1 MFQNPLIRRYIQ
13 VFCIFVSTFFGL
25 FLSISKVSAA
35 PLKYGSSFNL
45 MHKSTGRYLSY
56 VDMHFF
62 AFPGDP
68 NNRFLTVTNTT
79 EKNFLSR
86 CTIMNPTNL
95 PDEVPDKSAII
106 LKFIDPD
113 CGLTKEFGGG
123 FRGVHNWGTGPMHL
137 VTFHKI
143 NDYTFALSNGVDSLI
158 NLKSPTTGFGLVN
171 NPAAFANPENFPEFH
186 FQAVDVDVDFGQNI
200 ITQIRETASKM
211 QEKGFKYAGG
221 TIAPDNVDPYING
234 DSELRR
240 ISIALDEAGKPQFFG
255 IRTKDNRVVM
265 LDQAANIFRPISHLT
280 NISNTPAYADSIS
293 ASDVSTTSP
302 AGRLLVNDRR
312 NLVPWTSIQKTF
324 EFGWKGIVPDLGITA
339 APEWIS
345 SRWGAGNIATTVTAV
360 NGQYTLFI
368 LDNLSLQ
375 MSLQVGAAAP
385 KIVETPFPV
394 LDACLGTDGTIWCV
408 STGGFIHRIDAGTFS
423 YQNSGKTTRDLLGR
437 KTKSAGPWNLA
448 EELQAPANIAVRAAG
463 NATDNIVAVLNSV
476 GEVYISKN
484 NGEFV
489 NLGVSGIIDLSVAQ
503 DGTIAL
509 ISQLRSNNF
518 SGIVWTG
525 NISGANAQEIA
536 NMVVAKNAAK
546 AAGGYTGGFLDVPV
560 IISQIVNSTKKYIT
574 QSTTDDSL
582 LVSNTSQNNAVY
594 SFALT
599 PRGENA
605 YSIIYNEKNLVVRK
619 TGDTYNILLSDGVE
633 SGDSD
638 IFYVYG
644 TPDKARIRNQ
654 DFYLAAN
661 ADGTVSLSK
670 TETFLLFE
678 NADAILAAAGVQNL
692 NELNALKL
700 KLQQATQAAIDKVAA
715 ETAALQ
721 AKLIAEKIE
730 SEKTAL
736 QAQIT
741 TLQENQTQLRS
752 QISAANA
759 LKTEMQAKLDAIEAD
774 RLAQE
779 KVIADKIAALELQLA
794 QETDAVKKLEI
805 QNQIDALKSSKDDLA
820 AVLMQNAKVIADQ
833 AKQQIALAKQK
844 TDLQNEILNIN
855 QDAERKAQMAKQAF
869 SGDISTMIATIL
881 LNTRTK
887 LASVF
892 ELQPEGLNTIFVFGE
907 PFAYQTLEALATK
920 AGKTKDAL
928 AASIKKIY
936 LKDEADAL
944 KAISDD
950 VAIITSLQ
958 AITVDAIV
966 SGFKEDLVRFAAA
979 TGLEMGN
986 LVEQLAGGFSKIING
1001 EKIKQLEAL
1010 LAAETNDV
1018 NKNEILKELTLL
1030 DPARTGA
1037 QATTADAAAIAEIRQ
1052 KIDVLNKKVESE
1064 FDQKI
1069 NASFTQTAQNL
1080 GSAWSVSKDMV
1091 ARIVNYDVL
1100 QAKYKAELVELEKQ
1114 RDALKVKLTASINTN
1129 EQLRAKL
1136 RTFMDERAAQQ
1147 KEIDDSITSLRR
1159 QLVSATSA
1167 ADMQVFVQQVK
1178 ALKSSNDEILKQL
1191 KENDIKILE
1200 NEAVL
1205 MKQDTTIKILE
1216 KSAEEIKAQQT
1227 LFMQTA
1233 VEQKSALK
1241 ESITT
1246 ALANYTL
1253 ADVPYKAELEK
1264 INAIVPSTAEGIADK
1279 ANQITTLQGTYFAK
1293 KKSDMDKIQ
1302 NLTTQFIA
1310 EVEKLKSA
1318 LTEQIAELEGK
1329 KRTETQNYDKQ
1340 LADLALSDK
1349 ANDPVAL
1356 STIKTNYQN
1365 TIKPFD
1371 DKILEIKKTID
1382 SKEADI
1388 ADVQKDNAKHLLA
1401 LNDMIREASASQIEQ
1416 LRYQMLT
1423 QNDEEKKASQE
1434 RITRIQEDNKKML
1447 DDINAVYEET
1457 KRKLQENAD
1466 LVKKANQERTDQLNK
1481 TLADNKA
1488 MFEKHQNE
1496 LNSMIDAMVAK
1507 GTMAAEQKK
1516 LFLEWKDRIA
1526 KALQAKVNELN
1537 SIYANFK
1544 SDIDD
1549 DPENFD
1555 KNLEVELENLRSLL
1569 PKLPELLEVIGL
1581 KNPETSVQEE
1591 FITKNII
1598 TDLKTRV
1605 NSLNVGS
1612 GEVFVFGIVDDADVE
1627 KIAGYLQK
1635 DATEAI
1641 VLNNI
1646 NILKNVSIKMVN
1658 RGSNNVSIEIPS
1670 YDKQNTMLRLTA
1682 TGDGKTLSFEKEI
1695 NTEVDGAI
1703 APDATQV
1710 FSIEYSDK
1718 GAFVLSNNGQYLS
1731 LNGKITTSST
1741 AESARLIL
1749 SSKDNAK
1756 KFTAFNTPSADI
1768 ETYFKILEDQLPTQL
1783 KTFKSNNTPEEFKRI
1798 IGSFKLALSSGF
1810 DVIETIKNGFLT
1822 QITKIN
1828 TDLKDRDLVAIQ
1840 AKLTAEE
1847 GKIDEKTKAEIKDL
1861 ETDKTLSEAL
1871 ASSTNL
1877 EEQTKTSIRELI
1889 LESQRQAEISGRTLK
1904 EQLYRIKE
1912 LRKTYLE
1919 TTVEKNSQIGFL
1931 EADSRWE
1938 KYQWAR
1944 DIYLLIQLQLDAS
1957 ERDKLEF
1964 DKELQAT
1971 QDKFAAK
1978 KNDLIAERDKT
1989 VQNLKET
1996 LEKKIADAK
2005 RTSDELQTLNAEKE
2019 KIFQDHMAQIQ
2030 KDWEALSSEEQLE
2043 RKKRM
2048 DILNEE
2054 NAALMKGIN
2063 EKYAHK
2069 LEMIEL
2075 DKKRMETLSSAQLSS
2090 LERQILNAEQYLV
2103 SFKIDSGSE
2112 IAISTKSSTNNQVNY
2127 INQGQFDNLQV
2138 GPAIRFD
2145 KNTRFKIVSQDLG
2158 SYSIE
2163 TLDGKKRIALI
2174 NNGADVDLLDAVDVQ
2189 SPVKGEE
2196 NKQVASPEQTF
2207 FVEGSQANGVV
2218 LRDRNK
2224 IGYLTIKEV
2233 PSDPKNPQSKKIN
2246 IIVFTTTKEAL
2257 AGQAEGS
2264 DMVTETRFNIIPF
2277 AKGSIDDLLN
2287 TFYANQDRKQSEQA
2301 ITSAE
2306 EFFNKNKIYNYPA
2319 LMENFIQS
2327 VTEFGQGRVSTGLMT
2342 EDAIEKTNK
2351 FLSQINETFNFS
2363 VSQEGQVVAGGKIRL
2378 VDQDY
2383 VEPILLEEGQSI
2395 VISYIGKY
2403 LAQNELLDQGSIKIN
2418 FVNGN
2423 IFDKNLNLKVI
2434 PSGKQNTVALANM
2447 TGTKRLSLQN
2457 GNLRWVDAVDSI
2469 KESELFTFSGTRNQA
2484 SISTDNYA
2492 LTAFQT
2498 PLLDQSGN
2506 PVIDDKGLPKGTG
2519 QISLKAI
2526 PQSEQATAFKVDIF
2540 EKNSFEAMLVSQ
2552 GIESY
2557 KDNAESKNAIENITS
2572 KLIGLLEGSAFDDDD
2587 KNSFINSFATYLE
2600 AYVSPESIAMW
2611 ANSVKRV
2618 GFTAKQNMKEI
2629 DQAIMGRLSNV
2640 VQEFNV
2646 PSGAYLILKH
2656 QQEGKYLAVDA
2667 NHKIVAKQSSQI
2679 SADMLFKVLKQGDK
2693 FALVTQDG
2701 QGGYLTEDD
2710 SGIIEGRDL
2719 QVMAGETVKI
2729 KPNEKQLF
2737 WLIGYGNQL
2746 TIKLGTTN
2754 IADPEGFLAV
2764 HANLGLTSWNY
2775 DNPDQRPKYKSTSS
2789 RVRFDAQVLDE
2800 NSLLR
2805 GIINQGKSSVTR
2817 ILLEGLMA
2825 TREDKKLKDEQKS
2838 LVAQQKL
2845 KEFEEFI
2852 LQKEVRPAV
2861 KEGGEPV
2868 ILYTLKPEFEELR
2881 GIQTSEKDE
2890 IYSLKDTISYIEKYV
2905 LYDPMAKAGIK
2916 LGKVGET
2923 IFRAM
2928 REAFSQFRLLEKNIN
2943 DEKLNSIINPGN
2955 LEVKLDEFG
2964 NPMSDYIGTY
2974 LDSLAGGEADP
2985 VKTAPILYAYT
2996 LNLAKTLY
3004 SPGYRDN
3011 SIRFKIN
3018 NKGQLVDKKG
3028 VTYSMDA
3035 FGKFKSQ
3042 TGVEFT
3048 EFADPITDPDG
3059 NLIAESEQFDPGITI
3074 SVTAKT
3080 GPVSITI
3087 PAQANK
3093 AANDKMKAD
3102 IKDNK
3107 QLSAAE
3113 KQGLLNALDKLEA
3126 SGATDTASIQ
3136 RVIEGTKFVVTMN
3149 LTPKNKKQK
3158 LTIDPQISVEFKTK
3172 INNALNK
3179 FIDGNSLIITRI
3191 SNAKDLLSEIQGAT
3205 TIPPFS
3211 ELKDTL
3217 VKNFKS
3223 NKNLKADDLKSM
3235 IRMISVRSAFETP
3248 SWRRD
3253 MLVEL
3258 LSFIGTQATFE
3269 KLEDGSFQLKADAG
3283 KSQVIYD
3290 GQDMK
3295 DLIEKIRQQ
3304 LLQVTLREGQTAIT
3318 DKYDGL
3324 LDQAL
3329 ELYFISKFKEAA
3341 QILKSFTDDNMPKD
3355 WAKADVPATWFNGVR
3370 PLPGDGSPSAIEK
3383 NEYDRKRAWN
3393 DEKPVL
3399 LIRLLTQEQ
3408 QMIRLNLLDYV
3419 NADLLKASRSA
3430 ALANSRLQATKK

>member
-1 MFQNPLIRRYIQ
+1 MYQNQLNKRLSQ
-13 VFCIFVSTFFGL
+13 VFCIVVSTFFGL
-25 FLSISKVSAA
+25 FLSIPKVSAA

-45 MHKSTGRYLSY
+45 MHKASGRYVSY
-56 VDMHFF
+56 VDLHFF

-68 NNRFLTVTNTT
+68 NNRFLMVTNTA

-86 CTIMNPTNL
+86 CSILNKTNL
-95 PDEVPDKSAII
+95 PGEIPDKSSIEF
-106 LKFIDPD
+106 KFVDPD
-113 CGLTKEFGGG
+113 CGLTREFAGG
-123 FRGVHNWGTGPMHL
+123 FRGVHNWGTGPMHP

-143 NDYTFALSNGVDSLI
+143 NDDTFALSDGTASLI
-158 NLKSPTTGFGLVN
+158 SLKSQASGFGLIN
-171 NPAAFANPENFPEFH
+171 NPSAFTNPENFPEFH
-186 FQAVDVDVDFGQNI
+186 FQAVDADIDFGQNI
-200 ITQIRETASKM
+200 ISQISQTPSKM
-211 QEKGFKYAGG
+211 QEKGFKYIGG
-221 TIAPDNVDPYING
+221 NLPPETVDPNING

-240 ISIALDEAGKPQFFG
+240 ISVALDETGKPKIFA

-265 LDQAANIFRPISHLT
+265 LDQTANIFRPISHLT
-280 NISNTPAYADSIS
+280 NISNTPAYADSLS
-293 ASDVSTTSP
+293 ATDVSTAYP
-302 AGRLLVNDRR
+302 GGRLMVNDRR
-312 NLVPWTSIQKTF
+312 NLIPWTTIQKTF
-324 EFGWKGIVPDLGITA
+324 EFPWKSIVPDLGTTV

-345 SRWGAGNIATTVTAV
+345 SRWGAGAISTPVITATL
-360 NGQYTLFI
+360 NNQYLLLI
-368 LDNLSLQ
+368 LNNLSLQ
-375 MSLQVGAAAP
+375 MALQIGGVAP
-385 KIVETPFPV
+385 QIVDTPFPV
-394 LDACLGTDGTIWCV
+394 LDACVGTDGTIWCV
-408 STGGFIHRIDAGTFS
+408 STGGFVHKIDAGTFS
-423 YQNSGKTTRDLLGR
+423 YQNSGSGKDVLGR

-448 EELQAPANIAVRAAG
+448 EELQAPANVAVRAAG
-463 NATDNIVAVLNSV
+463 NATDNIVAVLNSLGQV
-476 GEVYISKN
+476 FISKN

-489 NLGVSGIIDLSVAQ
+489 DLGVTGIIDLSVAQ

-509 ISQLRSNNF
+509 ISQVRSNNF
-518 SGIVWTG
+518 SGIAWVG
-525 NISGANAQEIA
+525 NLSGANSQEIA

-546 AAGGYTGGFLDVPV
+546 TAGGYTGGYLDVPLL
-560 IISQIVNSTKKYIT
+560 ISQVVNSARKYIT
-574 QSTTDDSL
+574 QSTTDESL
-582 LVSNTSQNNAVY
+582 LVSNTTQNNAVL
-594 SFALT
+594 SFSLT

-619 TGDTYNILLSDGVE
+619 TGNDYTILLSDEIG

-678 NADAILAAAGVQNL
+678 NADAILAAAGAQNL

-730 SEKTAL
+730 GQRAAL

-741 TLQENQTQLRS
+741 ELNENQTQLRA
-752 QISAANA
+752 QIDAANK

-779 KVIADKIAALELQLA
+779 KAIADKITVLEQQLA

-855 QDAERKAQMAKQAF
+855 QDAERKAQLAKQAF
-869 SGDISTMIATIL
+869 SGDISTMINTIL
-881 LNTRTK
+881 QNTRTK

-892 ELQPEGLNTIFVFGE
+892 EIKPEVLETIFTFGQ
-907 PFAYQTLEALATK
+907 PFAYQTLDAMATK
-920 AGKTKDAL
+920 AGKAKDVL
-928 AASIKKIY
+928 AQSIKKIY

-958 AITVDAIV
+958 TITVETIV
-966 SGFKEDLVRFAAA
+966 SGFKQDLERFAAT
-979 TGLEMGN
+979 TGIVMN
-986 LVEQLAGGFSKIING
+986 DLVELLANGFSKIISN
-1001 EKIKQLEAL
+1001 EKIKQFEAL
-1010 LAAETNDV
+1010 LAAETIDA
-1018 NKNEILKELTLL
+1018 NKNEVLKELVLL
-1030 DPARTGA
+1030 DPTRAAVQETE
-1037 QATTADAAAIAEIRQ
+1037 TDAATIQEIRQ
-1052 KIDVLNKKVESE
+1052 KISTLHKQIDDAFE
-1064 FDQKI
+1064 QKI

-1080 GSAWSVSKDMV
+1080 GSAWSVSKDLV

-1100 QAKYKAELVELEKQ
+1100 QAKYKADLAALEKQ
-1114 RDALKVKLTASINTN
+1114 RDDLKAKLTASINTN
-1129 EQLRAKL
+1129 EALRAKL

-1147 KEIDDSITSLRR
+1147 KEIDDSITNLRR

-1167 ADMQVFVQQVK
+1167 ADMQAFVQQVK

-1191 KENDIKILE
+1191 KENDIKIIE

-1205 MKQDTTIKILE
+1205 MKQDTTINILNR
-1216 KSAEEIKAQQT
+1216 SADEIKAQQT

-1233 VEQKSALK
+1233 IEQKNALQ
-1241 ESITT
+1241 ESITK
-1246 ALANYTL
+1246 ALADYQLSDT
-1253 ADVPYKAELEK
+1253 PYKAQLEK
-1264 INAIVPSTAEGIADK
+1264 INAVVPSTAEGIADK
-1279 ANQITTLQGTYFAK
+1279 QNQITTLQSSYFAK
-1293 KKSDMDKIQ
+1293 KKSDMDGIQ
-1302 NLTTQFIA
+1302 NLTTQFIS
-1310 EVEKLKSA
+1310 EMEKLKSA
-1318 LTEQIAELEGK
+1318 LTEQIAELNGK
-1329 KRTETQNYDKQ
+1329 KRIATQDYDKQ
-1340 LADLALSDK
+1340 MADLALSDK
-1349 ANDPVAL
+1349 ANDQTTI

-1371 DKILEIKKTID
+1371 DKIIEIQRTID

-1388 ADVQKDNAKHLLA
+1388 TVVQKANANNLKM

-1423 QNDEEKKASQE
+1423 QGDEEKKASQE
-1434 RITRIQEDNKKML
+1434 RINRIQEDNKKML
-1447 DDINAVYEET
+1447 DDINTIYEET
-1457 KRKLQENAD
+1457 KKKLQENAAQ
-1466 LVKKANQERTDQLNK
+1466 VAKANQDRTDQLNK

-1496 LNSMIDAMVAK
+1496 LNSMIDAMIAK
-1507 GTMAAEQKK
+1507 GTMAAAQKQ
-1516 LFLEWKDRIA
+1516 LFLDWKDRVG
-1526 KALQAKVNELN
+1526 KALQAKINDLN

-1555 KNLEVELENLRSLL
+1555 KNIEIELENLRSLL

-1598 TDLKTRV
+1598 IDLKTRI
-1605 NSLNVGS
+1605 NSLNIGN
-1612 GEVFVFGIVDDADVE
+1612 GEVLIFGIVDDANTG
-1627 KIAGYLQK
+1627 KISGYLQK
-1635 DATEAI
+1635 DATDPI
-1641 VLNNI
+1641 VLNNL
-1646 NILKNVSIKMVN
+1646 NILKNASIKLVN
-1658 RGSNNVSIEIPS
+1658 RGNNTVSIEIPA
-1670 YDKQNTMLRLTA
+1670 YDKQGAMLRLTTA
-1682 TGDGKTLSFEKEI
+1682 PGDSKTLSFEKAI

-1703 APDATQV
+1703 APEKSQI

-1718 GAFVLSNNGQYLS
+1718 GAFLLSNERGYVN
-1731 LNGKITTSST
+1731 LNGNITTSST

-1749 SSKDNAK
+1749 SGKTDAK

-1768 ETYFKILEDQLPTQL
+1768 DSYFKMLEAQLPTQL
-1783 KTFKSNNTPEEFKRI
+1783 KTFKANNTPEEFKKTI
-1798 IGSFKLALSSGF
+1798 ESFKTALSSGF
-1810 DVIETIKNGFLT
+1810 DVIDTVKNDFLT

-1828 TDLKDRDLVAIQ
+1828 TNLKNRDLVAIQ

-1847 GKIDEKTKAEIKDL
+1847 NKIDDKTKTEIKDL
-1861 ETDKTLSEAL
+1861 ETDKTLSAAMSA
-1871 ASSTNL
+1871 ASNL
-1877 EEQTKTSIRELI
+1877 EETTKTSISELI
-1889 LESQRQAEISGRTLK
+1889 LESQRQAEISGRTIK

-1919 TTVEKNSQIGFL
+1919 STLEKNSQIGFL

-1964 DKELQAT
+1964 DKELQST
-1971 QDKFAAK
+1971 QDKFTAK
-1978 KNDLIAERDKT
+1978 KNDLVAERDKT

-2005 RTSDELQTLNAEKE
+2005 RTSDELQALNTEKE
-2019 KIFQDHMAQIQ
+2019 KIFQDHLVQIQ
-2030 KDWEALSSEEQLE
+2030 KDWESLSSEEQLE

-2054 NAALMKGIN
+2054 NTALMKGIN

-2075 DKKRMETLSSAQLSS
+2075 DKQRIETLSSAQLSS
-2090 LERQILNAEQYLV
+2090 LERQVLNAEQYLI
-2103 SFKIDSGSE
+2103 SFKIESGSE
-2112 IAISTKSSTNNQVNY
+2112 IAISTKASTENQINY

-2138 GPAIRFD
+2138 NPAIRFD
-2145 KNTRFKIVSQDLG
+2145 KNTRFKIVAQDTG

-2174 NNGADVDLLDAVDVQ
+2174 NNGADVDLVDAVDIG

-2196 NKQVASPEQTF
+2196 DKKVASPEQTF

-2218 LRDRNK
+2218 FRDRAK

-2233 PSDPKNPQSKKIN
+2233 LSDPKNLQSKKIN
-2246 IIVFTTTKEAL
+2246 IIVFTTTKQAL
-2257 AGQAEGS
+2257 ASQAEGS
-2264 DMVTETRFNIIPF
+2264 ENTGETRFNIIPF

-2301 ITSAE
+2301 ITAAE

-2327 VTEFGQGRVSTGLMT
+2327 VTEFGQGRISTGLMT
-2342 EDAIEKTNK
+2342 EGSIEKTNK
-2351 FLSQINETFNFS
+2351 FLSQINESFNFS
-2363 VSQEGQVVAGGKIRL
+2363 ISQEGQVVAGGKIRL

-2383 VEPILLEEGQSI
+2383 VEPILLEDGQSI

-2403 LAQNELLDQGSIKIN
+2403 LSQNELLDQGSIKIN

-2434 PSGKQNTVALANM
+2434 PSGRQNTVALVNM
-2447 TGTKRLSLQN
+2447 AGTKRLSLQN
-2457 GNLRWVDAVDSI
+2457 KNLRWVDAADSI
-2469 KESELFTFSGTRNQA
+2469 KETELFTFSGTRNQA

-2492 LTAFQT
+2492 LTAFQS
-2498 PLLDQSGN
+2498 PLLDQTGN
-2506 PVIDDKGLPKGTG
+2506 PVLDDNGLPKGTG
-2519 QISLKAI
+2519 QITFKAI
-2526 PQSEQATAFKVDIF
+2526 EKSEQATAFKVDVF
-2540 EKNSFEAMLVSQ
+2540 DKNSFEAMLISQ

-2557 KDNAESKNAIENITS
+2557 KEDIESKNAIENITS

-2600 AYVSPESIAMW
+2600 GYVSPESIALW

-2629 DQAIMGRLSNV
+2629 DQAIIGRLSNV
-2640 VQEFNV
+2640 VKEFNV
-2646 PSGAYLILKH
+2646 PSGAYLVLKH
-2656 QQEGKYLAVDA
+2656 QQEGKYLAVDPS
-2667 NHKIVAKQSSQI
+2667 HRIVAKQSDQI
-2679 SADMLFKVLKQGDK
+2679 SADMLFKVIKQGDK
-2693 FALVTQDG
+2693 FALITQDG
-2701 QGGYLTEDD
+2701 QGGYLTDDD
-2710 SGIIEGRDL
+2710 SGIIEGKDL
-2719 QVMAGETVKI
+2719 QVMSGDTVKI
-2729 KPNEKQLF
+2729 KPNENQLF
-2737 WLIGYGNQL
+2737 WFIGYGNQL
-2746 TIKLGTTN
+2746 TIKLGKTS
-2754 IADPEGFLAV
+2754 IADPEGFLAI
-2764 HANLGLTSWNY
+2764 HANLQLTSWNY
-2775 DNPDQRPKYKSTSS
+2775 DNPDQKPKYKATSS

-2800 NSLLR
+2800 HSLLR

-2825 TREDKKLKDEQKS
+2825 TREDTKLKEEQKS

-2852 LQKEVRPAV
+2852 LQKEVRPAL

-2868 ILYTLKPEFEELR
+2868 ILYTLKPAFEELR

-2923 IFRAM
+2923 IFKAM
-2928 REAFSQFRLLEKNIN
+2928 REAFSQFRLLEKNMN

-2955 LEVKLDEFG
+2955 LEVKLDNAG
-2964 NPMSDYIGTY
+2964 NPVGDYIGIY
-2974 LDSLAGGEADP
+2974 LDSLTEGDADP

-2996 LNLAKTLY
+2996 LNLARTLY

-3011 SIRFKIN
+3011 SVRFKMN

-3028 VTYSMDA
+3028 MIYSMDTT
-3035 FGKFKSQ
+3035 GKFKSS

-3048 EFADPITDPDG
+3048 EPADPITDPDG
-3059 NLIAESEQFDPGITI
+3059 NLIAESEQFDPGIVI
-3074 SVTAKT
+3074 SVMTKT
-3080 GPVSITI
+3080 GPTNITI
-3087 PAQANK
+3087 PT
-3093 AANDKMKAD
+3093 
-3102 IKDNK
+3102 
-3107 QLSAAE
+3107 L
-3113 KQGLLNALDKLEA
+3113 
-3126 SGATDTASIQ
+3126 
-3136 RVIEGTKFVVTMN
+3136 N

-3158 LTIDPQISVEFKTK
+3158 LVVDPQISAEFKAK
-3172 INNALNK
+3172 INMALNR

-3205 TIPPFS
+3205 IIPPFS
-3211 ELKDTL
+3211 ELKETL
-3217 VKNFKS
+3217 NKNFRI
-3223 NKNLKADDLKSM
+3223 NQNFNAQDLKSM
-3235 IRMISVRSAFETP
+3235 IRMISVRSIYETP

-3258 LSFIGTQATFE
+3258 FSFIGTQATFE
-3269 KLEDGSFQLKADAG
+3269 KLEDGSFQLKSEAG
-3283 KSQVIYD
+3283 KSSVIYN
-3290 GQDMK
+3290 GQDML

-3318 DKYDGL
+3318 DKYEQL

-3329 ELYFISKFKEAA
+3329 ELYFISKFKEAS
-3341 QILKSFTDDNMPKD
+3341 QILKSFNDDNMPKD
-3355 WAKADVPATWFNGVR
+3355 WAKADVPVTWFNGVR
-3370 PLPGDGSPSAIEK
+3370 PLPGDGSPSAMEK
-3383 NEYDRKRAWN
+3383 NEYDRKKAWN
-3393 DEKPVL
+3393 EEKPIL

-3430 ALANSRLQATKK
+3430 ALANSRLQAAKK